1 MYAKPIHCNNCKHW
15 YGGTPRTKYASW
27 CATHEK
33 PAVRALA
40 FCIKEKTKE
49 LTDEALN
56 GKLPLFL

>member
-15 YGGTPRTKYASW
+15 HGGTPRTKYASW
-27 CATHEK
+27 CTAHEK

-49 LTDEALN
+49 PTNEILDDNLS
-56 GKLPLFL
+56 FLL